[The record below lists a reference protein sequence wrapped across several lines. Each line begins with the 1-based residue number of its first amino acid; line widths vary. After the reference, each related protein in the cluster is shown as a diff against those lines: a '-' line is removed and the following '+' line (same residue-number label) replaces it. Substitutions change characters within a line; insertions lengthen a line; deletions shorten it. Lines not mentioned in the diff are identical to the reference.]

1 MKARIL
7 TAILVAFS
15 LAACH
20 HHEAE
25 EHHHHDGEP
34 IAIYTEHYELFAELA
49 PIIKGQECTILAHI
63 TKLEDFKPLEQG
75 KVTMSLNGQ
84 TFEVAKPI
92 QPGMW
97 KFVFTPKNEGCSNL
111 VFAVPMGDTVEMM
124 VQHHVHVYASEEAYH
139 KGGHSHEHD
148 HGHSHEGH
156 NHDGHNH
163 EGHNHEGHNHEG
175 HNHEHNHGHS
185 HEGHSHDH
193 GHEHSHAEGAEGI
206 TFTKEQSWKIDFATE
221 KVEPIQ
227 FGQLIKT
234 SAQILPSSGDQRT
247 VTAKASGI
255 VVFNNPNIVE
265 GAAVSA
271 GQRLFSIESHGM
283 ADNNMSVRYQEAK
296 ATYNL
301 AKEEYE
307 RKKKLAED
315 KIVSQS
321 ELAQAQAAMESAAA
335 VYNNLKG
342 NFSQNGQS
350 LASPISGYVTDIA
363 VQNGSYV
370 EAGQTVVTVS
380 QNRDLYIRAEVQPR
394 HYQALGNILGASF
407 RIPNSDK
414 VYSIE
419 EMGGGLV
426 SYGKSASIEDP
437 LVPITFRVRN
447 SANLLSGSFVT
458 LYIRTA
464 TEEKVL
470 TIPNTGIVE
479 EMGTHFVFVQIT
491 PEKFEKRL
499 VKLGATDGFR
509 TVITSGVA
517 AGERVVSKG
526 AIMVKLAQGSGNLDP
541 HAGHMH

>member
-1 MKARIL
+1 MKVRIL
-7 TAILVAFS
+7 TAILVAFALCS
-15 LAACH
+15 CH

-25 EHHHHDGEP
+25 EHHHDGEP
-34 IAIYTEHYELFAELA
+34 IAIYTEHYELFAELS

-63 TKLEDFKPLEQG
+63 TKLEDFKPLESG
-75 KVTMSLNGQ
+75 KVSLSLNGQ

-92 QPGMW
+92 QAGMW

-111 VFAVPMGDTVEMM
+111 VFGVPMGDTIEYM
-124 VQHHVHVYASEEAYH
+124 VQHHVHVYASEEEFH
-139 KGGHSHEHD
+139 KGGHS
-148 HGHSHEGH
+148 
-156 NHDGHNH
+156 H

-175 HNHEHNHGHS
+175 HNHDAESHEGHS

-193 GHEHSHAEGAEGI
+193 GHDHGHSHDHAHSHAEASDGI
-206 TFTKEQSWKIDFATE
+206 TFTKEQSWKVDFATE
-221 KVEPIQ
+221 RLEPIQ

-255 VVFNNPNIVE
+255 VVFSNPNIVE
-265 GAAVSA
+265 GASVSA
-271 GQRLFSIESHGM
+271 GQKLFSIESHGM
-283 ADNNMSVRYQEAK
+283 ADNNMNVRYQEAMSS
-296 ATYNL
+296 YNL

-321 ELAQAQAAMESAAA
+321 ELAQAKAAMESAAA

-350 LASPISGYVTDIA
+350 LSSPISGYVTDIA
-363 VQNGSYV
+363 VKNGSYV

-394 HYQALGNILGASF
+394 HYQALSNILGASF

-464 TEEKVL
+464 TDEKVL

-479 EMGTHFVFVQIT
+479 EMGTHFVFVQIN

-499 VKLGATDGFR
+499 VTLGATDGFR
-509 TVITSGVA
+509 TVITSGVT

-526 AIMVKLAQGSGNLDP
+526 AVMVKLAQGSGNLDP